1 MSIAGSEITVDEVD
15 ASIARVI
22 ASAESI
28 WDEWAWQVENKTWL
42 VGNRWSSW
50 EEMRHAAY
58 GSLTS
63 ISAPRAERPE
73 LVARFRRAGLTQQQ
87 TADTL
92 GIGERTV
99 KRHDEPTYAPRE
111 PKVPNGTSDEVV
123 DAEVVDDTEDYVTD
137 QADLDAEPAPTKPAA
152 PRRTPLPDSIRNA
165 VIGAETKLTTLRD
178 LTRDDRWSRNAEEV
192 APRLR
197 NDLRRLSAL
206 LEQVTNAL
214 PTSTEQDS
222 DV

>member
-1 MSIAGSEITVDEVD
+1 MSIAVSGITVDEVD

-92 GIGERTV
+92 GVERRTV
-99 KRHDEPTYAPRE
+99 QRHDAPTYSKATN
-111 PKVPNGTSDEVV
+111 VASDEVV
-123 DAEVVDDTEDYVTD
+123 DAEFVDDDEDYVTD
-137 QADLDAEPAPTKPAA
+137 QVTQLAAAGAAQARADLATAGPMPTDLAQRIGGLLIAAQQKRQNAQGTTGQQRPA
-152 PRRTPLPDSIRNA
+152 
-165 VIGAETKLTTLRD
+165 
-178 LTRDDRWSRNAEEV
+178 
-192 APRLR
+192 
-197 NDLRRLSAL
+197 
-206 LEQVTNAL
+206 
-214 PTSTEQDS
+214 
-222 DV
+222 